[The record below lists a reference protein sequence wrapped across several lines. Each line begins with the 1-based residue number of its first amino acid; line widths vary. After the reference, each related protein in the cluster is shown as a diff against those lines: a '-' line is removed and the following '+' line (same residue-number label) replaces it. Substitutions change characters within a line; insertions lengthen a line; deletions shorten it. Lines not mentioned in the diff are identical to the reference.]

1 MLGLIVSRNPVRALL
16 ALMVSTFTFAQ
27 LPPTAPPVPER
38 PALAGRYELRPIDAT
53 FDKPVALV
61 ALPDDA
67 GRVLVVE
74 LGGLVIATTA
84 GRPEPAA
91 YLNLVARVTALQG
104 EQGLFSV
111 AVEPRAA
118 AAQHGRQG
126 TRFAFAAYTE
136 RGTGD
141 LLVGRYPVDEATRT
155 ARAADEV
162 VILRVAMPEP
172 FHHGGQLAFGPDG
185 MLYVGVG
192 NGESSNRF
200 LHEHPWSSPA
210 LDTLRGKVL
219 RLDVSGGWDS
229 PAGYVVPDD
238 NPFRA
243 VAGARPEIYASGFR
257 NPWKFSFDDV
267 TGDLYLA
274 DVGNDR
280 YEEVNLVIAGGDHGW
295 PSREGPECQWFPD
308 AEGFVDPGCASKDFV
323 EPLISY
329 PHLAID
335 PEGGQAV
342 TGGVVSRDPDL
353 PELAGAYVY
362 GDFVVGRV
370 WALLPGAD
378 LPVPLLQAGPGLTSI
393 AQGPARELLLAF
405 ISGSIA
411 RIVPASASDPGSAP

>member
-1 MLGLIVSRNPVRALL
+1 MLGIIVFRFLVGALL
-16 ALMVSTFTFAQ
+16 ALSISPFSLAQ
-27 LPPTAPPVPER
+27 VTATA
-38 PALAGRYELRPIDAT
+38 PALASEPVLEGRYALAPMGLT

-61 ALPDDA
+61 AMPDDA
-67 GRVLVVE
+67 GRLLVVE
-74 LGGLVIATTA
+74 LGGHVVATTA
-84 GRPEPAA
+84 GQPEADA
-91 YLNLVARVTALQG
+91 FLNLVARVTALQG

-111 AVEPRAA
+111 AVEPREAA
-118 AAQHGRQG
+118 ARSGRE
-126 TRFAFAAYTE
+126 RFVFAAYTE

-141 LLVGRYPVDEATRT
+141 LIVGRYPLDETTLT
-155 ARAADEV
+155 ARAADEL

-172 FHHGGQLAFGPDG
+172 FHHGGQVAFGPDG

-192 NGESSNRF
+192 NGESSNHF
-200 LHEHPWSSPA
+200 LHERPWSSPA

-219 RLDVSGGWDS
+219 RLDVSGGWNS
-229 PAGYVVPDD
+229 PAGYVVPHD
-238 NPFRA
+238 NPYAA
-243 VAGARPEIYASGFR
+243 VAGVLPEIYASGFR

-280 YEEVNLVIAGGDHGW
+280 YEEVDIVRAGGDYGW

-308 AEGFVDPGCASKDFV
+308 VEGFVDPECATKTFV

-353 PELAGAYVY
+353 PELIGAYVY

-378 LPVPLLQAGPGLTSI
+378 QPLPLLLAGAGLTSV
-393 AQGPARELLLAF
+393 AQGPEGELLLAF
-405 ISGSIA
+405 ISGSVA
-411 RIVPASASDPGSAP
+411 RIVPASASDPSSP